1 MRKILFIITAFLLQ
15 TFIIN
20 AQNDSQAVKIL
31 DQFSAKA
38 TAAPSVSMKFFLVT
52 DDQAENATDT
62 LTGSVIIRKDQ
73 YKLELPDNIIWFNGK
88 TSWSYLPAEK
98 EVTITTPDKKDDSFQ
113 NRPSAVF
120 TMYKKGYKSRL
131 VEENSGS
138 YVIDLYPEDFKT
150 EIMRLRLTIGKSLMD
165 LKSLEYKNKEG
176 MVYTLNVREYSL
188 NLKPEAGT
196 FIFQPE
202 KYNEVDINDMR

>member
-1 MRKILFIITAFLLQ
+1 MRKILFILTAFLLHP
-15 TFIIN
+15 FNIN
-20 AQNDSQAVKIL
+20 AQNDPQAVKIL
-31 DQFSAKA
+31 DQFSEKA

-62 LTGSVIIRKDQ
+62 LAGSVIISKDQ

-131 VEENSGS
+131 VEDNSGS
-138 YVIDLYPEDFKT
+138 YIIDLYPDDIKT
-150 EIMRLRLTIGKSLMD
+150 EIMRLRLTIGKPLMD

-176 MVYTLNVREYSL
+176 MIYTLIVRDYSL
-188 NLKPEAGT
+188 NLKPETGT
-196 FIFQPE
+196 FSFQPGN
-202 KYNEVDINDMR
+202 YIGVDIIDMR

>member
-15 TFIIN
+15 TYIIN
-20 AQNDSQAVKIL
+20 AQNDPQAVKIL